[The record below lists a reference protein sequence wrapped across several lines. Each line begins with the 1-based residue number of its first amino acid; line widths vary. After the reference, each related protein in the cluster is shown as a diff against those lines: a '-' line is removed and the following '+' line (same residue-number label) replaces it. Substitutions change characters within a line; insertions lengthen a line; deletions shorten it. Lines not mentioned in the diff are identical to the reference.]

1 MSEKKEG
8 ALPDEVKELLECL
21 KEGSPKFQQHLAQL
35 KEYLQKDRIANT
47 NGLVEYIL
55 QNIHARDFQRNACFF
70 LADVV
75 VYIQSV
81 NKIPKKYELDCV
93 DAGLTLHNHEER
105 QIWVDESYN
114 EVYPHYRIL
123 IQDDKLRRFN
133 TKDYRKDLIRTC
145 TKNVNYLQIMY
156 VLSRNVSPRNGYVLF
171 NNILHKSEISYRYK
185 LLALEYFAHAV
196 NKIALERAKYIAQM
210 LPLVLGKFYSLEGK
224 PYCNDNVTSI
234 DVLISMCK
242 FATVLCDES
251 IKTQEDDKQD
261 VALHSIIAFIMK
273 VISYHHAELPI
284 NKNIERMIRYIH
296 YDHLEYPKC
305 VEIYSKL
312 SSNVYLERREKM
324 VKDCLS
330 ALIWRLSIINT
341 NISRILENVNI
352 LMPNAKACALENST
366 LEISILCYL
375 IFVEKINDFCFP
387 KIYSELYLFNLMIR
401 NSYNLLLC
409 IPEADEDAKQN
420 LLIKAYHLI
429 CLCAFLSNVIQRRD
443 GAVFYNI
450 YNFRWRPLE
459 FLQTVHRTI
468 HDNKTFKTYSK
479 TVYNAVCIIMRNF
492 KWDILYSLYYK
503 LLNESL
509 PDYARSLIASFLKD
523 EMHKQMVR
531 VVKRVEATKQ
541 EFQKNED
548 FEKLLNQA
556 VHTQRNKSPTQDA
569 APPLGDTTQLAKIKE
584 LAEEINKLGVQVK
597 NIIYML
603 VSEESVLLNVDAI
616 TVVLNM
622 IKMILL
628 NKNLKPFYHFV
639 VNVEQ
644 PSACFLQ
651 SKIRH
656 FHTQIKLE
664 KAILEREKKED
675 ANSIF
680 YTNMNGDS
688 RSRGP
693 DQEEVTYQNTD
704 ISMNELEIVVML
716 LGDVEAS
723 IDGMKARVEKIEV
736 PQG

>member
-1 MSEKKEG
+1 MSEEKVST
-8 ALPDEVKELLECL
+8 LPDEVKDLLECL
-21 KEGSPKFQQHLAQL
+21 KEGSAKFQQHLAEL
-35 KEYLQKDRIANT
+35 KEYLQKDRIKNT
-47 NGLVEYIL
+47 NTLVQYIL
-55 QNIHARDFQRNACFF
+55 KNIHASGFQKNACYF
-70 LADVV
+70 LADVI

-93 DAGLTLHNHEER
+93 DVGLTLHKHETR
-105 QIWVDESYN
+105 QIWVDEDYD
-114 EVYPHYRIL
+114 EVYPQCRIR

-145 TKNVNYLQIMY
+145 TKNVNYMEIMY
-156 VLSRNVSPRNGYVLF
+156 VLSRNMSPRNGYVLF

-185 LLALEYFAHAV
+185 LLSLEYFAHVV

-210 LPLVLGKFYSLEGK
+210 LPLVLGKFYSIDGK
-224 PYCNDNVTSI
+224 PYYNDNVTSI

-242 FATVLCDES
+242 FSNVLCDQS

-273 VISYHHAELPI
+273 VISYHNKELPI
-284 NKNIERMIRYIH
+284 NKNIEKMIKYIH
-296 YDHLEYPKC
+296 YDHLEYEKC
-305 VEIYSKL
+305 VEIYSTL
-312 SSNVYLERREKM
+312 SSNLYQDRREKM

-330 ALIWRLSIINT
+330 ALLWRLSIINS
-341 NISRILENVNI
+341 NIPRILENVNI

-375 IFVEKINDFCFP
+375 IFVEKINELCFP

-409 IPEADEDAKQN
+409 IPEADEDVKHN

-429 CLCAFLSNVIQRRD
+429 CLCAVLSNIIQKRD
-443 GAVFYNI
+443 GTVFSNI

-468 HDNKTFKTYSK
+468 HDHRTFKMYSK

-509 PDYARSLIASFLKD
+509 PDNARSLIAAFVKD
-523 EMHKQMVR
+523 EMHKEMVR
-531 VVKRVEATKQ
+531 VVKKAEMIKQ
-541 EFQKNED
+541 EFLYKNEE
-548 FEKLLNQA
+548 FENMLNQA
-556 VHTQRNKSPTQDA
+556 IQEERNKSSTPAVTSF
-569 APPLGDTTQLAKIKE
+569 GENTQLAKIKE
-584 LAEEINKLGVQVK
+584 VAEEINKLGTQVK
-597 NIIYML
+597 NIIYILM
-603 VSEESVLLNVDAI
+603 SEESVLLNVDAI
-616 TVVLNM
+616 TVVLNI

-628 NKNLKPFYHFV
+628 NKNLKPFYNFI

-651 SKIRH
+651 SKIKH

-680 YTNMNGDS
+680 YTNVNGDS
-688 RSRGP
+688 RGRGP
-693 DQEEVTYQNTD
+693 NQEEVTYQDTD
-704 ISMNELEIVVML
+704 VSMNELEIIVML

-723 IDGMKARVEKIEV
+723 IDSIKAS
-736 PQG
+736 QS

>member
-1 MSEKKEG
+1 MSESKVG
-8 ALPDEVKELLECL
+8 TLPDEVKDILECL
-21 KEGSPKFQQHLAQL
+21 KEGSSKFQQYLAQL
-35 KEYLQKDRIANT
+35 KEYLQKDRINNT
-47 NGLVEYIL
+47 NILVDHIL
-55 QNIHARDFQRNACFF
+55 RNIHVSDFQKNACYF
-70 LADVV
+70 LADVI

-93 DAGLTLHNHEER
+93 DVGLTSRKEEAR
-105 QIWVDESYN
+105 ELWGEENYD
-114 EVYPHYRIL
+114 EVYPQCRIP
-123 IQDDKLRRFN
+123 IQEDKLRRFN

-145 TKNVNYLQIMY
+145 TKNVNYMEILY

-171 NNILHKSEISYRYK
+171 NNILHNSEISYRYK
-185 LLALEYFAHAV
+185 LLSLEYFAHVV

-210 LPLVLGKFYSLEGK
+210 LPLVLGKFYSIEGK
-224 PYCNDNVTSI
+224 AYCNDNVTSM

-242 FATVLCDES
+242 FSNVLCDES

-273 VISYHHAELPI
+273 VISYHNAELPI
-284 NKNIERMIRYIH
+284 NENIERMIKYIH
-296 YDHLEYPKC
+296 YDHLEYQKC
-305 VEIYSKL
+305 IEIYSEL
-312 SSNVYLERREKM
+312 SLNLYEDKREMM

-330 ALIWRLSIINT
+330 ALLWRLSIINC

-375 IFVEKINDFCFP
+375 IFVEKINESSFP
-387 KIYSELYLFNLMIR
+387 KIYSELYLFNLMMR

-409 IPEADEDAKQN
+409 IPEAEEGIKNN

-429 CLCAFLSNVIQRRD
+429 CLCAVLSNIIQRRD
-443 GAVFYNI
+443 GEVFSNI

-459 FLQTVHRTI
+459 FLLTLHRTI
-468 HDNKTFKTYSK
+468 HDHKTFKTYSK

-503 LLNESL
+503 LLNEPL
-509 PDYARSLIASFLKD
+509 PDKARSLIAAFVKD
-523 EMHKQMVR
+523 EMHKKMVQ
-531 VVKRVEATKQ
+531 VVKKAEAIKQ
-541 EFQKNED
+541 EFQKKED
-548 FEKLLNQA
+548 FENVLNQA
-556 VHTQRNKSPTQDA
+556 IQAERNKSSKVVT
-569 APPLGDTTQLAKIKE
+569 PPGDNTELAKIKQI
-584 LAEEINKLGVQVK
+584 AEEINKLGIQVK
-597 NIIYML
+597 NIIYILM
-603 VSEESVLLNVDAI
+603 SEESVLLNVDAI

-628 NKNLKPFYHFV
+628 NKNLKPFYTFIL
-639 VNVEQ
+639 NVEQ

-651 SKIRH
+651 RKIKH
-656 FHTQIKLE
+656 FYDQVKLE

-688 RSRGP
+688 RGRRPGR
-693 DQEEVTYQNTD
+693 EEVTYQATD
-704 ISMNELEIVVML
+704 VSMNELEIVLML

-723 IDGMKARVEKIEV
+723 VESVKV
-736 PQG
+736 SQR